1 MKKLLILLATATI
14 VWTVSSCSSERDEN
28 ITPKDA
34 AMKMDANLNKK
45 GLKTDSIRTE
55 SSTSKL
61 TSPIEGDN
69 PDETIDPTKPD
80 RPR

>member
-1 MKKLLILLATATI
+1 MKKLIILAASAAI
-14 VWTVSSCSSERDEN
+14 VFSLSSCSDRDEN
-28 ITPKDA
+28 VTPQES
-34 AMKMDANLNKK
+34 AMKTDANLNKQGVAK
-45 GLKTDSIRTE
+45 TE

-61 TSPIEGDN
+61 TPPPIQGDN